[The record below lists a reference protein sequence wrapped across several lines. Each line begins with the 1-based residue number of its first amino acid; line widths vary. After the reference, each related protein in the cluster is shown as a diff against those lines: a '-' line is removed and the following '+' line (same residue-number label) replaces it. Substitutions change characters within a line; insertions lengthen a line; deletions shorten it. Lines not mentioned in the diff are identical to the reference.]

1 MAAASAPVGWGRLP
15 AVSWLMVRAF
25 TRHRVLAVLAFPTA
39 LLSLA
44 PSVIRRAA
52 HETADR
58 NGLVVFGRY
67 RPVADALV
75 SIAVTVPVVLLA
87 VVAAVW
93 VALSGLLGAVLV
105 LAALLGGAVGAGP
118 CWSGPP
124 SPRPSARRRLPGG
137 GGR

>member
-1 MAAASAPVGWGRLP
+1 
-15 AVSWLMVRAF
+15 MVRAF

-67 RPVADALV
+67 RPVADALA
-75 SIAVTVPVVLLA
+75 SLAVTVPVVLLA

-105 LAALLGGAVGAGP
+105 LAALLGGTVGAGALLVGTPLTAAVGAETP
-118 CWSGPP
+118 
-124 SPRPSARRRLPGG
+124 PGG